1 MALTGNWNVRQKI
14 LRVVEK
20 PSQGHFTEGKMN
32 MAEILSLSSG
42 YKFYLIEK
50 AWVKDLMESHL
61 QFGKRK
67 SKKRTIID
75 IFTA

>member
-14 LRVVEK
+14 LKVVEK
-20 PSQGHFTEGKMN
+20 PSQGHFAEGEMN

-42 YKFYLIEK
+42 CKFDLIRK
-50 AWVKDLMESHL
+50 AWVKDLMETHL
-61 QFGKRK
+61 QFGKK
-67 SKKRTIID
+67 SKKRTVID